1 MAQVASAADYAKA
14 AAIYGQRFSIDV
26 PEVNWL
32 FGGNADSENE
42 VSYAARAYHTAA
54 ELNREKEP
62 LIDFMH
68 EYNRNFD
75 YKI

>member
-1 MAQVASAADYAKA
+1 MPKRPFTGSVSAL
-14 AAIYGQRFSIDV
+14 IV

-32 FGGNADSENE
+32 FGKMRFENQ

>member
-1 MAQVASAADYAKA
+1 MPAAV
-14 AAIYGQRFSIDV
+14 YGQRFSIDV

-32 FGGNADSENE
+32 FGGNADSENQ

-54 ELNREKEP
+54 ELNREKKP

>member
-1 MAQVASAADYAKA
+1 
-14 AAIYGQRFSIDV
+14 
-26 PEVNWL
+26 L
-32 FGGNADSENE
+32 FGGNADSENQ